1 MLAWCAAAGCFGTVY
16 QNANRTQGVYMAG
29 DIKREDA
36 ANEESAVTQPSASD
50 GAASTEPGTPKRT
63 GGAKKIIV
71 RVLIALVAL
80 AVLAVGGIAFMFRG
94 EIATIASIKKVNDY
108 PFYTMT
114 YAGDYGIDEFLE
126 QGGASN
132 DAELIEFVIQHLMK
146 GLPITIELPDLA
158 CSTFNAVTPEGD
170 DIFGRNFDLS
180 YSPSMLVR
188 TDPENGYA
196 SISMVNLGFL
206 GYGEDKLPDSPTSS
220 ITALAAPYAP
230 LDGMNEAGLAVGVLL
245 IDTDP
250 TNQQTDRVDITTTT
264 AIRLMLDKC
273 ATVDEAIAL
282 LEQYDMHSSAN
293 SCYHFQIADASGRTV
308 VVEYIDDELSVL
320 EANDATTAGAA
331 VEGRTYMAAT
341 NFLLTPG
348 DYDFGGGQDRYE
360 IVMSGL
366 TAADGVV
373 SEGEAM
379 DLLAACAQETHLNS
393 RGEESATQWSVVYNL
408 DDLTATIATGMDY
421 ENTYTVSLL
430 E

>member
-1 MLAWCAAAGCFGTVY
+1 M
-16 QNANRTQGVYMAG
+16 
-29 DIKREDA
+29 
-36 ANEESAVTQPSASD
+36 EETTKTE
-50 GAASTEPGTPKRT
+50 AASAARKP
-63 GGAKKIIV
+63 GGAKRIVV

-80 AVLAVGGIAFMFRG
+80 VIVAVGAVAFMFRH
-94 EIATIASIKKVNDY
+94 EIATVASIRKVNDY
-108 PFYTMT
+108 PMYTMD
-114 YAGDYGIDEFLE
+114 YDGDYGIDEFLE

-132 DAELIEFVIQHLMK
+132 DAELIEFVVQHLMK

-158 CSTFNAVTPEGD
+158 CSTFNATTPEGEA
-170 DIFGRNFDLS
+170 IFGRNFDLS

-188 TDPENGYA
+188 TDPDDGYA

-230 LDGMNEAGLAVGVLL
+230 LDGVNEAGLAVGVLL

-273 ATVDEAIAL
+273 ATVDEAVEL
-282 LEQYDMHSSAN
+282 LGRYDMHSSAN
-293 SCYHFQIADASGRTV
+293 SCYHFQIADASGTSV
-308 VVEYIDDELSVL
+308 VVEYIDDEISVL
-320 EANDATTAGAA
+320 EADDVTTAGAPA
-331 VEGRTYMAAT
+331 EGQTYMAAT

-348 DYDFGGGQDRYE
+348 EYDFGGGQDRYA
-360 IVMSGL
+360 IVMEGL
-366 TAADGVV
+366 TAADGVLT
-373 SEGEAM
+373 EEAAM
-379 DLLAACAQETHLNS
+379 DLLAACAQEPHLNS

-408 DDLTATIATGMDY
+408 DEPGATIAVGMDY
-421 ENTYTVSLL
+421 EDVFEVSLA

>member
-1 MLAWCAAAGCFGTVY
+1 MS
-16 QNANRTQGVYMAG
+16 
-29 DIKREDA
+29 
-36 ANEESAVTQPSASD
+36 EENKSETSVAS
-50 GAASTEPGTPKRT
+50 
-63 GGAKKIIV
+63 GAKRPGRARRIVV
-71 RVLIALVAL
+71 RVIIALLALIVIAVAGL
-80 AVLAVGGIAFMFRG
+80 AFMFRN
-94 EIATIASIKKVNDY
+94 EIATVASIKKVNDY

-114 YAGDYGIDEFLE
+114 YQGDYGIDEFLE

-132 DAELIEFVIQHLMK
+132 DAELIDFVIQHLMK
-146 GLPITIELPDLA
+146 GLPVTIELPDLA

-170 DIFGRNFDLS
+170 DIFGRNFDLT

-188 TDPENGYA
+188 TDPDNGYA

-206 GYGEDKLPDSPTSS
+206 GYGEEKLPDSPTSS

-230 LDGMNEAGLAVGVLL
+230 LDGVNEKGLAVGVLL

-250 TNQQTDRVDITTTT
+250 TNQQTDKVDITTTT

-273 ATVDEAIAL
+273 ATVDEALAL

-320 EANDATTAGAA
+320 EADDATTAGTPA
-331 VEGRTYMAAT
+331 EGQTYMAAT
-341 NFLLTPG
+341 NFLLTPR

-360 IVMSGL
+360 IVMNGL
-366 TAADGVV
+366 TAADGVL
-373 SEGEAM
+373 SEEDAM
-379 DLLAACAQETHLNS
+379 GLLAACAQEPHTNS

-408 DDLTATIATGMDY
+408 DDCTATIATGMDY
-421 ENTYTVSLL
+421 ENTYTMSLA

>member
-1 MLAWCAAAGCFGTVY
+1 MS
-16 QNANRTQGVYMAG
+16 
-29 DIKREDA
+29 
-36 ANEESAVTQPSASD
+36 EENKSETSVAS
-50 GAASTEPGTPKRT
+50 
-63 GGAKKIIV
+63 GAKRPGRARRIVV
-71 RVLIALVAL
+71 RVIIALVAL
-80 AVLAVGGIAFMFRG
+80 IVIAVAGLAFMFRN
-94 EIATIASIKKVNDY
+94 EIATVASIKKVNDY

-114 YAGDYGIDEFLE
+114 YQGDYGIDEFLE

-132 DAELIEFVIQHLMK
+132 DAELIDFVVQHLMK
-146 GLPITIELPDLA
+146 GLPVTIELPDLA

-188 TDPENGYA
+188 TDPDNGYA

-206 GYGEDKLPDSPTSS
+206 GYGEEKLPDSPTSS

-230 LDGMNEAGLAVGVLL
+230 LDGVNEKGLAVGVLL

-250 TNQQTDRVDITTTT
+250 TNQQTDKVDITTTT

-273 ATVDEAIAL
+273 ATVDEALEL

-320 EANDATTAGAA
+320 EADDATTAGTPA
-331 VEGRTYMAAT
+331 EGQTYMAAT

-366 TAADGVV
+366 TAADGVL
-373 SEGEAM
+373 SEEDAM
-379 DLLAACAQETHLNS
+379 GLLAACAQEPHTNS

-408 DDLTATIATGMDY
+408 DDCTATIATGMDY
-421 ENTYTVSLL
+421 ENTYTVSLA